1 MALRPNAANGNQTN
15 SNKGAAVPTQPTVQ
29 QKAQPLQP
37 QLLQQPTA
45 WSLLDQQFP
54 ALASAPEQ
62 QFSRSAFHS
71 AQPVHVRIRGVCVVG
86 VS

>member
-29 QKAQPLQP
+29 QKV

-71 AQPVHVRIRGVCVVG
+71 AQPVHVRIRGVCG
-86 VS
+86 RS